1 MLIIFMSSEEK
12 KSNSNKK
19 INTELNIYDLCEV
32 RLIFFKLNYSNPPGY
47 PDRAKFFFWKFLN
60 NPDILRIINYKKN
73 KINEFNNHKVWISI
87 I

>member
-32 RLIFFKLNYSNPPGY
+32 RLIFLN
-47 PDRAKFFFWKFLN
+47 
-60 NPDILRIINYKKN
+60 
-73 KINEFNNHKVWISI
+73 
-87 I
+87 

>member
-19 INTELNIYDLCEV
+19 INTELNIYDLCED

-47 PDRAKFFFWKFLN
+47 PD
-60 NPDILRIINYKKN
+60 
-73 KINEFNNHKVWISI
+73 
-87 I
+87 

>member
-47 PDRAKFFFWKFLN
+47 PD
-60 NPDILRIINYKKN
+60 
-73 KINEFNNHKVWISI
+73 
-87 I
+87 